1 VTNAGSFFFGGTANQ
16 RDAARQTG
24 MGMLYSRIVG
34 TGSYLPEKVLT
45 NADLEKIVETTDE
58 WIRERTGIRQRHVA
72 AEGQTT
78 SDLAVEAA
86 KRAMDAAGVTAAE
99 IDLLIVGTTT
109 PDIIFPSTACLVQHR
124 IGANGCAAFDVNAAC
139 SGFMFALSTADK
151 FVRSGA
157 SKCALVIG
165 AETLTRMLDWSDR
178 GTCVLFGDGAGA
190 VVLKP
195 SSEGGILSTHL
206 HADGAHKELLYNPVG
221 VSAGFKLDEKN
232 AGVRVM
238 MTGNEVFKV
247 AVKTLDAVVEETLE
261 ANQLDKH
268 AIDWL
273 VPHQANLRIIS
284 ATAKRLDMPMERVVV
299 TVDRHGNTSS
309 ASVPLALDHAVRSGM
324 IQPGQLVLMEA
335 FGGGFTWGS
344 ALVRF

>member
-1 VTNAGSFFFGGTANQ
+1 
-16 RDAARQTG
+16 
-24 MGMLYSRIVG
+24 MIYSRIVG
-34 TGSYLPEKVLT
+34 TGSYLPENVVT
-45 NADLEKIVETTDE
+45 NADLEKIVDTTDE

-72 AEGQTT
+72 LAGQTT

-86 KRAMDAAGVTAAE
+86 KRAMAAAGVEASE

-139 SGFMFALSTADK
+139 SGFIYALTTADN
-151 FVRSGA
+151 FLRLGQA
-157 SKCALVIG
+157 ERALVIG
-165 AETLTRMLDWSDR
+165 AETFSRSLDWTDR
-178 GTCVLFGDGAGA
+178 GTCVLF
-190 VVLKP
+190 
-195 SSEGGILSTHL
+195 
-206 HADGAHKELLYNPVG
+206 
-221 VSAGFKLDEKN
+221 
-232 AGVRVM
+232 GVRVM

-247 AVKTLDAVVEETLE
+247 AVKTLDAVVEETLA
-261 ANQLDKH
+261 ANDLDKS

-273 VPHQANLRIIS
+273 VPHQANLRIIT

-299 TVDRHGNTSS
+299 TVDQHGNTSS
-309 ASVPLALDHAVRSGM
+309 ASVPMALDHAVRSGK